1 MKMQHELTSSL
12 PQRFSITVDKKKEK
26 CFFKCILL
34 ITQLYNMAGKN
45 DLDFTYTTIDKIFRL
60 SMGETGDY
68 SGAKYD
74 GDFSMTLEEAQ
85 KAKHKFIAD
94 SLNIREGS
102 RVLDMACGW
111 GPFSNY
117 ITKER
122 GATSIGLTLSEGQAE
137 ACRQNG
143 LNVLVQDCRYVKPE
157 DYGTFDAITCI
168 GGLEHFCSVEEWQGG
183 KQEEVYRNFFNTLYN
198 LLPVGGRF
206 YMQTMTFSKNM
217 IEWEDFDINAK
228 PGSAEHVCALMVK
241 QFPGSWLPYGPEMV
255 IRNAEPKFKLI
266 SQSSGRLD
274 YIETIGQWRKKFR
287 KFNLRKYLL
296 FASLIPKYITNKEFR
311 HQVAI
316 FRISPNRVCFEK
328 EIMDHYRL
336 VFEKV

>member
-1 MKMQHELTSSL
+1 
-12 PQRFSITVDKKKEK
+12 
-26 CFFKCILL
+26 
-34 ITQLYNMAGKN
+34 MAGKQ

-94 SLNIREGS
+94 SLNIGKGS
-102 RVLDMACGW
+102 KVLDMACGW

-117 ITKER
+117 IIKER
-122 GATSIGLTLSEGQAE
+122 GAESIGLTLSEGQAE
-137 ACRQNG
+137 ACRKNG
-143 LNVLVQDCRYVKPE
+143 MNVIVKDCRYVTP
-157 DYGTFDAITCI
+157 DDFGTFDAITCI
-168 GGLEHFCSVEEWQGG
+168 GGLEHFCSIEEWQAG
-183 KQEEVYRNFFNTLYN
+183 KQEQVYKDFFDHLYE
-198 LLPVGGRF
+198 LLPTGGRF
-206 YMQTMTFSKNM
+206 YMQTMVFSKNM
-217 IEWEDFDINAK
+217 IPYEEFDINAEE
-228 PGSAEHVCALMVK
+228 GSAPHVLALMVK
-241 QFPGSWLPYGPEMV
+241 EFPGSWLPYGPEMV

-287 KFNLRKYLL
+287 KFGLKKYLL
-296 FASLIPKYITNKEFR
+296 YASLIPKYLTDKEFR
-311 HQVAI
+311 HQVAV
-316 FRISPNRVCFEK
+316 FKVSPNRVCFEK

>member
-1 MKMQHELTSSL
+1 
-12 PQRFSITVDKKKEK
+12 
-26 CFFKCILL
+26 
-34 ITQLYNMAGKN
+34 MAGKKE
-45 DLDFTYTTIDKIFRL
+45 LDFTYTTIDEIFRL

-74 GDFSMTLEEAQ
+74 GNFSMTLEEAQ

-94 SLNIREGS
+94 SLNIKQGS
-102 RVLDMACGW
+102 KVLDMACGW

-122 GATSIGLTLSEGQAE
+122 GATSIGLTLSQGQAE
-137 ACRQNG
+137 ACQKNG
-143 LNVLVQDCRYVKPE
+143 LNVQVKDCRYVKSE
-157 DYGTFDAITCI
+157 EFGTFDAITCI
-168 GGLEHFCSVEEWQGG
+168 GGLEHFCSVEEWRAG
-183 KQEEVYRNFFNTLYN
+183 KQEEVYANFFKTIYD

-217 IEWEDFDINAK
+217 LPYEEFDVNA
-228 PGSAEHVCALMVK
+228 PAGSAANVLALMVK

-255 IRNAEPKFKLI
+255 IRNAAPGFKLI

-274 YIETIGQWRKKFR
+274 YIETIAQWRKKFR
-287 KFNLRKYLL
+287 AFNLKKYIL
-296 FASLIPKYITNKEFR
+296 FLSLIPRYITDQEFR
-311 HQVAI
+311 HLVAI
-316 FRISPNRVCFEK
+316 FRISPNKVCFEK

>member
-1 MKMQHELTSSL
+1 MAE
-12 PQRFSITVDKKKEK
+12 KK
-26 CFFKCILL
+26 
-34 ITQLYNMAGKN
+34 

-85 KAKHKFIAD
+85 KAKHAFIAD
-94 SLNIREGS
+94 SLHIKKGS

-117 ITKER
+117 ILKER
-122 GATSIGLTLSEGQAE
+122 GAISVGLTLSHGQAE
-137 ACRQNG
+137 ACRKNG

-157 DYGTFDAITCI
+157 DFGMFDAITCI
-168 GGLEHFCSVEEWQGG
+168 GGLEHFCSVEEWKEG
-183 KQEEVYRNFFNTLYN
+183 KQEKVYSDFFQVIYN
-198 LLPVGGRF
+198 LLPKGGRF

-217 IEWEDFDINAK
+217 IDFEDFDINAEK
-228 PGSAEHVCALMVK
+228 GSAPHVCALMVK
-241 QFPGSWLPYGPEMV
+241 EFPGSWLPYGPEMV
-255 IRNAEPKFKLI
+255 IRNAEPYFKLI
-266 SQSSGRLD
+266 SKSSGRLD

-287 KFNLRKYLL
+287 KFNLKKYWLYL
-296 FASLIPKYITNKEFR
+296 SLIPKYITDSEFR

-316 FRISPNRVCFEK
+316 FRISPNRICFEK

-336 VFEKV
+336 VFEKI